1 MATRRSVSKERAI
14 TAASDR
20 IGDALSEWRRAQRL
34 TQAELAQRAHTSI
47 STIAK
52 IESGD
57 PTVSMSTMGRAIG
70 WPPMLF
76 DPVSLTAPSSTT
88 QTSQEVPPMSKQSR
102 LGLEES
108 TVLSVVHT
116 LGLLDRV
123 VEGFDPLRSDFGAA
137 LITDELPKRVRR
149 RG

>member
-1 MATRRSVSKERAI
+1 MATRRSVSKDRAI
-14 TAASDR
+14 TAAADR

-52 IESGD
+52 IESGN
-57 PTVSMSTMGRAIG
+57 PTVSMSTI
-70 WPPMLF
+70 
-76 DPVSLTAPSSTT
+76 
-88 QTSQEVPPMSKQSR
+88 
-102 LGLEES
+102 
-108 TVLSVVHT
+108 LSVVHT